1 MKNQNKKRTRL
12 PLDAPPVNRLPVPVN
27 KPSKQMVA
35 SFIQSI
41 TRLQRSQW
49 KKELEDWQNAR
60 INALRIDF
68 PRRFWLYQLYDDIK
82 IDMFIRGQL
91 DQRYKRIKNRKF
103 KIVNAAGETDIEKT
117 NLLKKKWF
125 KKFIVHCMNSK
136 FYGFALIN
144 LFFDANN
151 NFTCNE
157 VFREHIAPEQS
168 LILKSPFD
176 ATGVNF
182 NDDAF
187 KNFLI
192 PVGDTHDLG
201 IFESLA
207 VGYILKKH
215 SWSSWDEFE
224 ELFGVPIRYAKT
236 ASTDKG
242 VQDEIQ
248 SWLQE
253 MGSAA
258 FGVFPMDTEL
268 EVKENNKTD
277 SFQVF
282 NKKRE
287 AVNEEAA
294 ILINGQHESS
304 NDSGSRAKS
313 ETIMNRTQDE
323 ITEDDKGDIQDII
336 NDELLPRLAQF
347 FGFPFLPTDRFEWD
361 DAKQLPIP
369 ELAKVMESV
378 SKMGFKIHDDEITTK
393 LGIKLAEEDD
403 MEEDDTEEDEPLPP
417 AKKQKKEPKDLLEF
431 ITNMHLEINKLQ
443 NHNHA

>member
-1 MKNQNKKRTRL
+1 MTNITRNTKRL
-12 PLDAPPVNRLPVPVN
+12 PLDAPPVNRMPIPVN
-27 KPSKQMVA
+27 KANKQIVA

-41 TRLQRSQW
+41 TRMQRGQW

-103 KIVNAAGETDIEKT
+103 KIVNAAGETDVEKT
-117 NLLKKKWF
+117 KLLKKKWF

-157 VFREHIAPEQS
+157 VFREHIVPEQS

-176 ATGVNF
+176 AEGINF

-187 KNFLI
+187 KTFLV
-192 PVGDTHDLG
+192 PVGETHDLG

-224 ELFGVPIRYAKT
+224 ELFGIPIRYAKT
-236 ASTDKG
+236 ASTDKA

-248 SWLQE
+248 SWLQD

-258 FGVFPMDTEL
+258 YGIFPMDTEL

-323 ITEDDKGDIQDII
+323 ITDDDKGDIQDVV

-361 DAKQLPIP
+361 DAEQLPIG
-369 ELAKVMESV
+369 ELAKIMETV
-378 SKMGFKIHDDEITTK
+378 TKMGFTVEEDEIINK
-393 LGIKLAEEDD
+393 LGIKVKAKVEDIK
-403 MEEDDTEEDEPLPP
+403 EKEPP
-417 AKKQKKEPKDLLEF
+417 AKPKKEPKNLLEH

-443 NHNHA
+443 THNHA